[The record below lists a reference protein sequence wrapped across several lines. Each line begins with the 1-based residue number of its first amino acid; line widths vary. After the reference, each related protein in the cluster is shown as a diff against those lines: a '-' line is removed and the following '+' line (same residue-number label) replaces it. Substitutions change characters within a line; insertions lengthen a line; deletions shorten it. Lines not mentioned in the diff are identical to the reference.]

1 MVQSRPARCVGEESR
16 TMEKRIK
23 SEQYWRGLA
32 EGVVADGE
40 VSNDEILTLYRLLCE
55 HGDLRK
61 GPLADLKALIER
73 ICRDG
78 EVTTNE
84 RQELQKFLKLFIRQK
99 TANEKGFLF
108 ESFVVQCFDKAE
120 YEMIEWR
127 SDKFIPGWR
136 PRSCQWPDI
145 EMEHRSTGRRFAV
158 ECKFRSHDM
167 AGRVDWVYPAQL
179 DRYRAYE
186 SREGIPV
193 FLALGFGGEA
203 DAPKNLYV
211 VRLFKL
217 GKAETTLR
225 ELEPFRVRGN
235 LIELDLNE
243 TPTIG
248 SCGRLDKQASNP
260 KRESTKISQAE
271 LDQIV
276 YRHGLYLA
284 KLSGGEQADLS
295 DANLSDAR
303 LNGVNLSRANLIGA
317 DLSEADLGGA
327 DLHEADLSDVKLKK
341 ANLSEANLND
351 AVLFRADL
359 GEANLRD
366 ANLFRTDLKD
376 AKLRGADLSGAD
388 LSEADLRGADLNDVD
403 LGEIDWCEANLR
415 GAKLRGAKGI

>member
-1 MVQSRPARCVGEESR
+1 
-16 TMEKRIK
+16 MEKRIK

-145 EMEHRSTGRRFAV
+145 EMEHRTTGQRFAV

-167 AGRVDWVYPAQL
+167 DGRVDWVYPAQL

-203 DAPKNLYV
+203 DAPKDLYI

-248 SCGRLDKQASNP
+248 SCGRLDIHPSK
-260 KRESTKISQAE
+260 TKLERITISQPE
-271 LDQIV
+271 LEQIV
-276 YRHGLYLA
+276 KKHELYLA
-284 KLSGGEQADLS
+284 KLPGGEQAVLCGADLKG
-295 DANLSDAR
+295 ANLS
-303 LNGVNLSRANLIGA
+303 GANLIGA

-327 DLHEADLSDVKLKK
+327 DLHEADLSDAKLKK

-351 AVLFRADL
+351 GNLFRADL
-359 GEANLRD
+359 SDANLND
-366 ANLFRTDLKD
+366 ANLFRANLHD
-376 AKLRGADLSGAD
+376 ANLSRADLSGAD
-388 LSEADLRGADLNDVD
+388 LSEADLRGADLRDVY
-403 LGEIDWCEANLR
+403 LGEVDGCEANLR
-415 GAKLRGAKGI
+415 GANLRGAKGI